1 MKPTNKQTLLLIAL
15 VCIVPVAASYFFYYY
30 APPSKTMNYGE
41 LVETRP
47 LPAHRLTALDG
58 RPFSLA
64 ELKGK
69 WIMLQLDASA
79 CGEGCR
85 QKLYYMRQVRKA
97 QAQEM
102 DRIERVWLV
111 TDGGIPGAELLR
123 EFEGTHVARAGDAA
137 LLAALPAA
145 ADRADHIY
153 LIDPLGNIVL
163 RFPPHPDPKKMIKDL
178 ERLLKYSRIG

>member
-1 MKPTNKQTLLLIAL
+1 
-15 VCIVPVAASYFFYYY
+15 
-30 APPSKTMNYGE
+30 
-41 LVETRP
+41 
-47 LPAHRLTALDG
+47 
-58 RPFSLA
+58 
-64 ELKGK
+64 
-69 WIMLQLDASA
+69 MLQLDSSA
-79 CGEGCR
+79 CGEACR
-85 QKLYYMRQVRKA
+85 QKLYSMRQVRKA
-97 QAQEM
+97 QAKEM

-163 RFPPHPDPKKMIKDL
+163 RFL
-178 ERLLKYSRIG
+178 RIRTRRR

>member
-1 MKPTNKQTLLLIAL
+1 MKLTSKQTLLLIA
-15 VCIVPVAASYFFYYY
+15 VICIVPVAASYFVFYF

-41 LVETRP
+41 LVVTKA

-79 CGEGCR
+79 CGEDCR

-111 TDGGIPGAELLR
+111 TDGGVPRADILR
-123 EFEGTHVARAGDAA
+123 DFEGTHVARADDAT
-137 LLAALPAA
+137 LLAALPADG
-145 ADRADHIY
+145 DRTDHIY

-163 RFPPHPDPKKMIKDL
+163 RYPQNPDPKKMIKDL